1 LQDSNIPQIIKRKE
15 RMKKIIIL
23 LLGVTFSIFAADK
36 RILPANGEF
45 QCGVNFGFY
54 AREGWYE
61 SPAAREEVDEMA
73 RTGVDWVTVIVTVF
87 QETWCSTLQYRDFAE
102 SPNDIELKEIID
114 YIHSKGM
121 KVCLRP
127 MEEAQDGTDRYYIRF
142 PADMERIPGK
152 RVSHASRW
160 FDSMKKRTRFYAKVA
175 ERTKCEAFC
184 IDSELNNIVQFN
196 KEWRE
201 VVAAVREVYH
211 GPVTSCFLFT
221 DSFAAFI
228 KSPDCWLRELDFLS
242 VSDYDS
248 PGTKPG
254 AGVEAMKKGLERR
267 CNFLRNIAKVS
278 GMKILFGE
286 VGCTSTER
294 TAECLWRWSGNG
306 GYNGKEQADLLEAK
320 FTLFEKEPWCLGFMW
335 WKWDEQNNRAEFH
348 DDPAGDKG
356 FTIRGKPAQEVMR
369 RLYTRKRIQK

>member
-1 LQDSNIPQIIKRKE
+1 
-15 RMKKIIIL
+15 MKNSL
-23 LLGVTFSIFAADK
+23 LVFAAVSLTLAAAG
-36 RILPANGEF
+36 RILPADGEF
-45 QCGVNFGFY
+45 ECGVNFGFY
-54 AREGWYE
+54 AREGWYGSAE
-61 SPAAREEVDEMA
+61 AREEVDEMA
-73 RTGVDWVTVIVTVF
+73 RTGVGWVTVIATIF

-127 MEEAQDGTDRYYIRF
+127 MEEAQDGTDRHFVRF
-142 PADMERIPGK
+142 PADMERMPGK
-152 RVSHASRW
+152 RVTHASRW
-160 FDSMKKRTRFYAKVA
+160 FDSMKKRSRFYAKIA

-184 IDSELNNIVQFN
+184 LDSELNNVMPFN
-196 KEWRE
+196 DEWRE
-201 VVAAVREVYH
+201 VLAAVRVVYH
-211 GPVTSCFLFT
+211 GPVTTCLLFT
-221 DSFAAFI
+221 ESLAGHL
-228 KSPDCWLRELDFLS
+228 KRTDCWLRDLDFLS

-254 AGVEAMKKGLERR
+254 AGVEAMRMGLESRR
-267 CNFLRNIAKVS
+267 DFLRGIAEET

-294 TAECLWRWSGNG
+294 TAECLWRWKDNG
-306 GYNGKEQADLLEAK
+306 GYNGQEQADILEAK

-335 WKWDEQNNRAEFH
+335 WKWDEQNNRPEFH

-356 FTIRGKPAQEVMR
+356 FTVRGKPAQEVMR
-369 RLYTRKRIQK
+369 RLYTQKRGL